1 MLTVLSMKKKAE
13 EMVCP
18 DNSGG
23 TSSGCVWRKASLK
36 GVPSEMRPEGKIRL
50 EERRKGFQREE
61 RA

>member
-1 MLTVLSMKKKAE
+1 MKKKAE